1 MLEQKLCF
9 FSFCKRVQ
17 FLNII
22 KKDETENCY
31 PRCWKEVLVYH
42 NEKMFIRYLSVLFP
56 SQSHVNQKKQVVSL
70 YNFIWSI
77 QRKLSR
83 SFHLIA
89 SPWLSNRAEILYCNL
104 PPVTFCA
111 VAFVWQ
117 FLQVVF
123 VQVTLFLHSF
133 WNTSSCCLWNE
144 PAELHM
150 MLIPGYCVSHF

>member
-22 KKDETENCY
+22 KKRRNRELLSALLKRRFGLSQWEN
-31 PRCWKEVLVYH
+31 VYKISIGSIS
-42 NEKMFIRYLSVLFP
+42 ESKPCKST
-56 SQSHVNQKKQVVSL
+56 KQVVSL